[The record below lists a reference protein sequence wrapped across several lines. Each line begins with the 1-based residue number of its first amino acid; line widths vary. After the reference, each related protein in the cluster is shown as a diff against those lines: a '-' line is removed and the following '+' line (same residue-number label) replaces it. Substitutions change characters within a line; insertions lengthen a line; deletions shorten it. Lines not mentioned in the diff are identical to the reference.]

1 MILSNIGTKI
11 INVGSTVLMP
21 GDNMKINAEIAALPA
36 IEAFKEM
43 GFVSIIGDETFHAA
57 EPVSNEETFADEVS
71 TAKRRGRKPAV
82 EEAPQE

>member
-21 GDNMKINAEIAALPA
+21 GDNMKINAEIATLPA

-43 GFVSIIGDETFHAA
+43 GFVAIIGE
-57 EPVSNEETFADEVS
+57 EPEHSAADENASDEAATV
-71 TAKRRGRKPAV
+71 KRRGRKPAA